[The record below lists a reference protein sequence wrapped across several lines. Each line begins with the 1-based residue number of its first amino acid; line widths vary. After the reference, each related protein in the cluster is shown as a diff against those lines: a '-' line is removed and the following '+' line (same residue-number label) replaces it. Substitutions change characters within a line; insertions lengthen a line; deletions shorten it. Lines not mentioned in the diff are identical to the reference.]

1 MPTYRVFVGVTGA
14 SGVIYGVK
22 LLEMLKRVG
31 AELHLSM
38 SRAAER
44 VLRQE
49 TEYTPEEVKAMA
61 DYFWDEGDLEAP
73 PASGSF
79 RLDAVA
85 VVPCS
90 TKTLAAIAHGLSM
103 NLITRAAEVALKE
116 RRRLV
121 LVVRESPL
129 SLVHIRNMELATAAG
144 AVVMPA
150 APPFYGRP
158 KTVEELVEFFV
169 GRIMDAMGIGHDL
182 IRRWGTWRLR
192 QG

>member
-1 MPTYRVFVGVTGA
+1 MGITGA

-22 LLEMLKRVG
+22 LLEMLRKVG

-38 SRAAER
+38 SSTAER
-44 VLRQE
+44 VLRHE
-49 TEYTPEEVKAMA
+49 TEYTPEEVRAMA
-61 DYFWDEGDLEAP
+61 DYFWDERDLEAP

-90 TKTLAAIAHGLSM
+90 TKTLAAIAHGMST

-129 SLVHIRNMELATAAG
+129 SLVHIKNMELATAAG

-158 KTVEELVEFFV
+158 KTLEELVEFFV
-169 GRIMDAMGIGHDL
+169 GRVMDAMGIRHDL